1 MKDDLV
7 FKFFENGKFSGEA
20 FVRVHNSHDFKDVM
34 ALNYTRMGHRYIET
48 IDANQIEYDMYY
60 INLKSAKNSN
70 IP

>member
-48 IDANQIEYDMYY
+48 IDAN
-60 INLKSAKNSN
+60 
-70 IP
+70 